1 METEITKIIEPAYDE
16 VQVYHGFDEDYY
28 SHDFSGLLEENYG

>member
-1 METEITKIIEPAYDE
+1 METEITKIIESAYDE
-16 VQVYHGFDEDYY
+16 VQAHHGFDKDYY